1 MKIRLPPPIE
11 TSYPLYQVILKRRS
25 RRSWTDRAV
34 ELEKIS
40 TILWAAQGITEHRKG
55 FRAAPSAGATFPLE
69 TYLVVRNVLGLEH
82 GIYHYIPYSHE
93 LELLKKG
100 DYSKELEM
108 ACLGQSW
115 VGSAAANIVL
125 TAVFERTTSY
135 YGRRGIGYVYIE
147 VGHAGQNIYLMAE
160 ALDLGTVAIG
170 AFYDEEVA
178 RIIGVDIN
186 RERPLYVMPIGYPR

>member
-1 MKIRLPPPIE
+1 MRIKLPPPIE
-11 TSYPLYQVILKRRS
+11 TGFSLYHAILKRRS
-25 RRSWTDRAV
+25 RRSWMNKPV

-40 TILWAAQGITEHRKG
+40 TILWAAQGITDPRKG

-69 TYLVVRNVLGLEH
+69 IYLLVRNVLKLGQ
-82 GIYHYIPYSHE
+82 GIYRYISYGHE
-93 LELLKKG
+93 LELLKRG
-100 DYSKELEM
+100 DYSRELES

-115 VGSAAANIVL
+115 VGSAAANIVI

-135 YGRRGIGYVYIE
+135 YGRRGVGYVYIE

-178 RIIGVDIN
+178 RVLGIDIT

>member
-1 MKIRLPPPIE
+1 MKIKLPPPIE
-11 TSYPLYQVILKRRS
+11 TNYPLYQAVLKRRS
-25 RRSWTDRAV
+25 HRSWINRAV

-40 TILWAAQGITEHRKG
+40 TILWAAQGITEPRRR

-69 TYLVVRNVLGLEH
+69 TYLVVRNVLGLGQ
-82 GIYHYIPYSHE
+82 GIYHYIPYNHE

-100 DYSKELEM
+100 DYSRELEI

-160 ALDLGTVAIG
+160 ALSLGTVAIG
-170 AFYDEEVA
+170 AFHDEDVA
-178 RIIGVDIN
+178 RVIGIDIN

>member
-1 MKIRLPPPIE
+1 MRIKLPPPIR
-11 TSYPLYQVILKRRS
+11 TDYPLYKAILKRRS
-25 RRSWTDRAV
+25 RRSWKDKPV

-40 TILWAAQGITEHRKG
+40 TILWAAQGITEPRRG
-55 FRAAPSAGATFPLE
+55 FRAVPSAGATFPLE
-69 TYLVVRNVLGLEH
+69 TYLVVKSVLGLEP
-82 GIYHYIPYSHE
+82 GVYQYIPYAHE
-93 LELLKKG
+93 LKQLRKG
-100 DYSKELEM
+100 DYSRELEI

-135 YGRRGIGYVYIE
+135 YGKRGIGYVYIE

-170 AFYDEEVA
+170 AFYDDEVA
-178 RIIGVDIN
+178 KIVGIDNR